1 MHKPRKLPT
10 LWWLKTLVV
19 VRLTTTTTAISTW
32 GTKAVVA
39 TLVQCANPSPQR
51 YKHLKF
57 VQVDSYGLGLQK
69 KHYYLDL
76 GSSQIDHSMNQSV
89 MSAA

>member
-1 MHKPRKLPT
+1 MYHLNLHKRILRILRPNPSCVALCT
-10 LWWLKTLVV
+10 HLES
-19 VRLTTTTTAISTW
+19 ISTW
-32 GTKAVVA
+32 GTRAVVA

-69 KHYYLDL
+69 NTIILILALAKLITL
-76 GSSQIDHSMNQSV
+76 
-89 MSAA
+89 